1 MFFNKRI
8 KKIRRVGFFIEFTK
22 KEKEKAKK
30 EEERK
35 NLEMALALQ
44 REEIE
49 MQNVIMQIENLDQMA
64 EMENDPFNPDH
75 MTYEV
80 SNFLLSN
87 CKNLSN

>member
-1 MFFNKRI
+1 
-8 KKIRRVGFFIEFTK
+8 
-22 KEKEKAKK
+22 
-30 EEERK
+30 
-35 NLEMALALQ
+35 MALALQ